1 MIITAALLD
10 KTDQYTLSFAWH
22 IVPWLHS
29 QKKTKLSSRNSPES
43 FMSCISA
50 TLRAKNIQPWSPLQ
64 PPASLSV
71 AVEGGD
77 LLLLQYKK
85 RKVYL
90 SRRCYHG
97 FYLNNRPGLQAIYQT
112 LGFGTI
118 LGTNL
123 EAWHDKHERNVQRTR
138 MFFGLSNKFSLFT
151 MFWAVSQVLGVDC
164 YQTRLYCWFI
174 LLTIIKQK
182 GDTERPN
189 WQIQSQEIQLRLWLC
204 RPHQCLD

>member
-1 MIITAALLD
+1 MIITALLD

-29 QKKTKLSSRNSPES
+29 QKKTKLCSWNSPES
-43 FMSCISA
+43 LMSCISA
-50 TLRAKNIQPWSPLQ
+50 TLRAKNIQPWSPS
-64 PPASLSV
+64 SLSV

-97 FYLNNRPGLQAIYQT
+97 FYLNNRPGLRAIYQT

-151 MFWAVSQVLGVDC
+151 MFWAVSQVLVRIVTKLVFIAD
-164 YQTRLYCWFI
+164 LFCWQLSNKREI
-174 LLTIIKQK
+174 LR
-182 GDTERPN
+182 G
-189 WQIQSQEIQLRLWLC
+189 QIGRYNLR
-204 RPHQCLD
+204 RYS